1 MNAEDSRLAV
11 RRAMMPMMA
20 RREAQVSEAIRWCSL
35 SVGWAAIAGVTAI
48 LAGVEASAIAL
59 VAFGA
64 DSVTD
69 GSASAVL
76 VWRFRRERS
85 AAYDLDRIER
95 RAGQAVG
102 AILILIG
109 FYVGTSAIVALARHS
124 APARSP
130 IGLGLTAA
138 SLVALPVLA
147 RAKLRLAGPLHSVAL
162 RGDGILSLAGAALAA
177 FTLASL
183 ALDAAL
189 GWWWSDAIAA
199 LIIASFLLREG
210 WKTSRIASRQLNA

>member
-177 FTLASL
+177 VTLASL